1 MFNFHLHQASLHRD
15 ALAREIAERSA
26 SATFEELGKIAD
38 RMPAAELR
46 GYVRGH
52 AMPFAF
58 DEAIQLVGREL
69 PKAELIVLI
78 SAALDQVTHLVVR
91 QFTSSPVV
99 AVPAPHIR
107 LRIAA

>member
-1 MFNFHLHQASLHRD
+1 MFNFHIHQVSLHRD

-26 SATFEELGKIAD
+26 TATLQELGEDAEK
-38 RMPAAELR
+38 MSPAELR

-52 AMPFAF
+52 AMPHAF
-58 DEAIQLVGREL
+58 KEAIHLVGREVT
-69 PKAELIVLI
+69 KAELAVLI
-78 SAALDQVTHLVVR
+78 TAALDQVTHLVVR
-91 QFTSSPVV
+91 QFTALPVV

>member
-1 MFNFHLHQASLHRD
+1 MFNFHMHQASLHRD

-26 SATFEELGKIAD
+26 AATLQELGEDAEK
-38 RMPAAELR
+38 MSLSELR

-52 AMPFAF
+52 AMPHALE
-58 DEAIQLVGREL
+58 EAIQLVGREV
-69 PKAELIVLI
+69 PKAELSVLI
-78 SAALDQVTHLVVR
+78 AAALEQVTHIVVR
-91 QFTSSPVV
+91 QFTSLPVV